1 MGSGRPAG
9 AEDEDSPVHLLEL
22 PAEIFYIAI
31 TTRSS

>member
-9 AEDEDSPVHLLEL
+9 AEDEDSPVHLPEL